1 MICNSCRGTRS
12 RLTDESSNK
21 KDDTEHIKLIK
32 IIFFSLIGIVCVRYD
47 VNLII
52 FLIFIGIT
60 GCFDDVKEDTWL
72 FLLFLLFFLVFS
84 PIFRLI
90 LRSLTEKQDPPK
102 KGLQSLPLLPLP
114 TTTNKSIH
122 E

>member
-1 MICNSCRGTRS
+1 M
-12 RLTDESSNK
+12 TDESSNK

-72 FLLFLLFFLVFS
+72 FLLFLLFFVVFS
-84 PIFRLI
+84 WFFHPFFQVHLLFLLFFLPFPIIVSIFDVFKNNLI
-90 LRSLTEKQDPPK
+90 VNQIEKKMRFESLH
-102 KGLQSLPLLPLP
+102 
-114 TTTNKSIH
+114 I
-122 E
+122 

>member
-1 MICNSCRGTRS
+1 M
-12 RLTDESSNK
+12 TDESSNK

-47 VNLII
+47 VNLIN

-72 FLLFLLFFLVFS
+72 FLLFLLLFVVFS
-84 PIFRLI
+84 PIFP
-90 LRSLTEKQDPPK
+90 SPFVVLTFF
-102 KGLQSLPLLPLP
+102 P
-114 TTTNKSIH
+114 TFSNHSVH
-122 E
+122 F